1 MKNTFLPLNIVISI
15 LDLFKIL
22 TYYIDDKKILEIR
35 NKNINKDNILSK
47 FCRVTFLKIKKS
59 NIFFLLE

>member
-1 MKNTFLPLNIVISI
+1 MKNKFLLLNNVISI

-35 NKNINKDNILSK
+35 NKNSNKLQRQKFFKVLQSSSFSK
-47 FCRVTFLKIKKS
+47 DLKK
-59 NIFFLLE
+59 